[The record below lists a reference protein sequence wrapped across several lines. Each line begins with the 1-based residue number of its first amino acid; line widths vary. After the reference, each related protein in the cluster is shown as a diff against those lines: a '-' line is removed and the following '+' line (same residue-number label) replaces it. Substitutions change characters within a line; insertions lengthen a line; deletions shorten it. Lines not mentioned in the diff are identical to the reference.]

1 MRSRFISA
9 IFTLY
14 LVLPCLL
21 LRGQSLDTTILGTA
35 TDSSG
40 AVIPGATVTVASPAT
55 GINKV
60 AVTGTEGQYAIRYLA
75 PGTYDVTI
83 EAKGFAKQKR
93 TGIVLALNQQDKID
107 FTLNVG
113 GSEQTVQVEGG
124 QPLLQSENAAL
135 GAVIDAERTQ
145 NLPLNGR
152 KFNDLAVLTPGVSV
166 YNPDLHSSSTDGS
179 AISSNGGRSTW
190 GQVNVDGVT
199 MVNNRHAYVNLFPSI
214 DAIEE
219 FTVQTGNYSAEYGGS
234 AGSNV
239 NIQLKSG
246 TNRIHGSAFE
256 FIRNDAVDARN
267 YFRPAPLS
275 KNVLKQ
281 NQFGATVGGPIIK
294 DSTFFFLSYEGLRS
308 IEEFPSTANVLTAAQ
323 RKGDFSASSTPIINP
338 FTGNPYPN
346 NQIPVNPVSANIIN
360 TYMPLP
366 NSSGSTNYAGV
377 NSGRLGVN
385 QGIARIDHKF
395 SESDQIF
402 LHYIYALRD
411 FPVTDV
417 NPNFHF
423 TGTYP
428 IHNVAL
434 QYLHIFSP
442 QLLNELRAG
451 VNLEH
456 VKQVSTRTGTD
467 FTVESLGINGFK
479 VGGPNGRPLN
489 PNEEGFPLLNIA
501 GYLGMG
507 DDLAASNLDYS
518 RTYQLADNLTWTRGK
533 HTLIFGTDIR
543 YVLDD
548 ATTNNTPFG
557 EMDFTGDITGT
568 SDSTGDPAADFM
580 LGFPRTS
587 ITPEG
592 VPITKSRQWRSAF
605 YVQDN
610 WRFNSKLT
618 INIGMRYDLFAPP
631 VDVNNVS
638 RTLDFSGTA
647 PYGSVAP
654 VFTPAP
660 GQRLNNI
667 WSITHKDFGPRIGFA
682 YSATPT
688 VVVRAGY
695 GIFYYGGQF
704 DNINILQL
712 NPPTAGSL
720 TITNPSSNPVATIQN
735 PVPASLYPK
744 DPFFNA
750 VTLPADR
757 KHPDLYLQTYNLT
770 VSKQFGSNVLD
781 ISYVGVNGSHI
792 DSSIKNFNSAAP
804 GDLVNDVQGRRPYN
818 TFARIRYQ
826 DFDGASSYN
835 GLQVHFEH
843 RLTKGVSFTA
853 AYTLSHEL
861 DNQAFDTNGGGCGCQ
876 DPRNPHEWANG
887 TTDQRHNLSVG
898 YVWKLPTFIKS
909 GTTATKLLADGWA
922 LNGLVQLASGNPYDI
937 LQSSDGQNTDN
948 QWERPNRVTGSKL
961 SVANRTID
969 NWFNT
974 DAFTLST
981 VNFGTSTRNPLVS
994 PAIDVVNLAVMKNFA
1009 MPYNETHQLQVR
1021 FEAFNAFNTPQWS
1034 TPDANLGDST
1044 FGQVTSTRLNNREL
1058 QLAVKYLF

>member
-1 MRSRFISA
+1 MRIRSSFFMVPLLFALISSCS
-9 IFTLY
+9 FGH
-14 LVLPCLL
+14 
-21 LRGQSLDTTILGTA
+21 GQSLDTSILGTA
-35 TDSSG
+35 TDSTG
-40 AVIPGATVTVASPAT
+40 AVLPGATVTVASPAT
-55 GINKV
+55 GIKKTT
-60 AVTGTEGQYAIRYLA
+60 VTGSEGQYAIRYLA

-83 EAKGFAKQKR
+83 AATGFAPQRR
-93 TGIVLALNQQDKID
+93 TGLVLQLNQQGKID
-107 FTLNVG
+107 FALSAG
-113 GSEQTVQVEGG
+113 AAQQTVQVEGG
-124 QPLLQSENAAL
+124 QTLLQSENAAL

-190 GQVNVDGVT
+190 GQINVDGIT

-246 TNRIHGSAFE
+246 TNAFHGSAFE

-281 NQFGATVGGPIIK
+281 SQFGATVGGPILK
-294 DSTFFFLSYEGLRS
+294 DRTFFFLSYEGLRS

-323 RKGDFSASSTPIINP
+323 RKGDFSASETPIINP
-338 FTGNPYPN
+338 FTKQPYPN
-346 NQIPVNPVSANIIN
+346 NQIPVNSVSANIIN

-366 NSSGSTNYAGV
+366 NSNGSTNYAGSS
-377 NSGRLGVN
+377 SGRLSVN
-385 QGIARIDHKF
+385 QGIARLDHKF
-395 SESDQIF
+395 GENDQVF
-402 LHYIYALRD
+402 LHYIYAIRD

-423 TGTYP
+423 IGNYP
-428 IHNVAL
+428 IHNVAA

-442 QLLNELRAG
+442 KLLNELRAG
-451 VNLEH
+451 ANLEH
-456 VKQVSTRTGTD
+456 VKQLSTRTGTS

-489 PNEEGFPLLNIA
+489 PNEEGFPILNIA

-518 RTYQLADNLTWTRGK
+518 RTYQLADNLTWTKGK

-557 EMDFTGDITGT
+557 EQDFTGDI
-568 SDSTGDPAADFM
+568 SGDPAADFI
-580 LGFPRTS
+580 LGYPRTS
-587 ITPEG
+587 LTPEG
-592 VPITKSRQWRSAF
+592 VPITKARQWRSAF

-610 WRFNSKLT
+610 WRLTSKLT
-618 INIGMRYDLFAPP
+618 INVGLRYDLFAPP
-631 VDVNNVS
+631 VDVNNVT
-638 RTLDFSGTA
+638 RTLDFSTA
-647 PYGSVAP
+647 TPT
-654 VFTPAP
+654 FTPAP
-660 GQRLNNI
+660 GLRLNDI
-667 WSITHKDFGPRIGFA
+667 WKVTHKDFGPRLGFA
-682 YSATPT
+682 YSATPSL
-688 VVVRAGY
+688 VVRGGY

-720 TITNPSSNPVATIQN
+720 TITNPSTNPVATIQN
-735 PVPASLYPK
+735 PVPASLYPN
-744 DPFFNA
+744 PPYFNA

-757 KHPDLYLQTYNLT
+757 KRPDLYLQTYNLT

-781 ISYVGVNGSHI
+781 VSYVGVNGSHI
-792 DSSIKNFNSAAP
+792 DSSIKNFNSPAP
-804 GDLVNDVQGRRPYN
+804 GNVNDPVQSRRPYN

-843 RLTKGVSFTA
+843 RLTKQLSFTA

-876 DPRNPHEWANG
+876 NPRNPHEWASG
-887 TTDQRHNLSVG
+887 TTDQRHNLSMG
-898 YVWKLPTFIKS
+898 YVWRLPTFAKS
-909 GTTATKLLADGWA
+909 GTVAKLLVNGWA

-948 QWERPNRVTGSKL
+948 QWERPNRVPGSKL
-961 SVANRTID
+961 TVANRSID

-981 VNFGTSTRNPLVS
+981 VTFGTSTRNPLVS
-994 PAIDVVNLAVMKNFA
+994 PATDVVNLATMKNFA
-1009 MPYNETHQLQVR
+1009 MPFNESHQLQIR

-1034 TPDANLGDST
+1034 TPDANLGDGA

>member
-1 MRSRFISA
+1 MRICPFFFVA
-9 IFTLY
+9 
-14 LVLPCLL
+14 PLL
-21 LRGQSLDTTILGTA
+21 FALICSLGYGQSLDTSILGTA

-40 AVIPGATVTVASPAT
+40 AVLPGATVTVSSPTT
-55 GINKV
+55 GISKT
-60 AVTGTEGQYAIRYLA
+60 AVTGSEGQYAIRYLA
-75 PGTYDVTI
+75 PGTYDVTVT
-83 EAKGFAKQKR
+83 AKGFSSQRR
-93 TGIVLALNQQDKID
+93 TGIVLQLNQQDKID
-107 FTLNVG
+107 FALGAG
-113 GSEQTVQVEGG
+113 GDQQTVQVEGG
-124 QPLLQSENAAL
+124 QPLLQSENASL

-190 GQVNVDGVT
+190 GQINVDGIT

-219 FTVQTGNYSAEYGGS
+219 FTVQTGNYSAQYGGS

-246 TNRIHGSAFE
+246 TNALHGSVFE

-281 NQFGATVGGPIIK
+281 NQFGATVGGPILK
-294 DSTFFFLSYEGLRS
+294 DRTFFFLSYEGLRS

-346 NQIPVNPVSANIIN
+346 NQIPVNAVSANIIN

-377 NSGRLGVN
+377 NSGRLSVN
-385 QGIARIDHKF
+385 QGIVRLDHKF
-395 SESDQIF
+395 SENDQVF
-402 LHYIYALRD
+402 LHYIYAIRD

-428 IHNVAL
+428 IHNVAV

-442 QLLNELRAG
+442 KWLNELRAG
-451 VNLEH
+451 ANLEH
-456 VKQVSTRTGTD
+456 VKQLSTRTGTS

-489 PNEEGFPLLNIA
+489 PNEEGFPILNIA

-507 DDLAASNLDYS
+507 DNLAASNLDYS
-518 RTYQLADNLTWTRGK
+518 RTYQLADNLTWTKGK
-533 HTLIFGTDIR
+533 HTFVFGTDIR

-557 EMDFTGDITGT
+557 EQDFTGDI
-568 SDSTGDPAADFM
+568 SGDPAADFI

-587 ITPEG
+587 LTPEG
-592 VPITKSRQWRSAF
+592 VPITKARQWRSAY

-610 WRFNSKLT
+610 WRLTSKLT
-618 INIGMRYDLFAPP
+618 INAGLRYDLFAPP
-631 VDVNNVS
+631 LDVNAVS
-638 RTLDFSGTA
+638 RTLDFSTA
-647 PYGSVAP
+647 IPT
-654 VFTPAP
+654 FTPAP
-660 GQRLNNI
+660 GQELHGI
-667 WSITHKDFGPRIGFA
+667 WQVTHKDFGPRLGFA

-688 VVVRAGY
+688 LVVRGGY

-735 PVPASLYPK
+735 PVPASLYPN
-744 DPFFNA
+744 PPYFNA

-757 KHPDLYLQTYNLT
+757 KRPDLYLQTYNLT

-781 ISYVGVNGSHI
+781 VSYVGVIGSHI
-792 DSSIKNFNSAAP
+792 DSSIKNFNSPAP
-804 GDLVNDVQGRRPYN
+804 GNVTDPVQGRRPYN

-826 DFDGASSYN
+826 DFDGASNYN

-843 RLTKGVSFTA
+843 RLAKQLSFTA
-853 AYTLSHEL
+853 AYTLAHEL
-861 DNQAFDTNGGGCGCQ
+861 DNQAFDTNGCGCGCQ
-876 DPRNPHEWANG
+876 NPRNPHEWASG
-887 TTDQRHNLSVG
+887 TTDQRQNLSMG
-898 YVWKLPTFIKS
+898 YVWRLPSLVKT
-909 GTTATKLLADGWA
+909 GTAAKLLANGWA

-948 QWERPNRVTGSKL
+948 QWERPDRVAGSKL
-961 SVANRTID
+961 TVANRSIN

-981 VNFGTSTRNPLVS
+981 LHFGTSTRNPLVS
-994 PAIDVVNLAVMKNFA
+994 PSIEVVNLATMKDFA
-1009 MPYNETHQLQVR
+1009 MPYNEAHQLEVR
-1021 FEAFNAFNTPQWS
+1021 FEAFNAFNKPQWS
-1034 TPDANLGDST
+1034 TPDSNLGDGT
-1044 FGQVTSTRLNNREL
+1044 FGQITSTSANNREL

>member
-1 MRSRFISA
+1 MRIRSSFMVA
-9 IFTLY
+9 
-14 LVLPCLL
+14 LL
-21 LRGQSLDTTILGTA
+21 FALTCHFLHGQSLDTSILGTA

-40 AVIPGATVTVASPAT
+40 AVLPGAMVTVASPAT
-55 GINKV
+55 GIRKT
-60 AVTGTEGQYAIRYLA
+60 AITGSEGQYAIRYLA

-83 EAKGFAKQKR
+83 NAQGFAPQRR
-93 TGIVLALNQQDKID
+93 TGIVLQLNQQDKID
-107 FTLNVG
+107 FALG
-113 GSEQTVQVEGG
+113 AGAEQQTVQVEGG

-190 GQVNVDGVT
+190 GQINVDGIT

-246 TNRIHGSAFE
+246 TNAFHGSVFE

-275 KNVLKQ
+275 KNILKQ

-294 DSTFFFLSYEGLRS
+294 DRTFFFLSYEGLRS
-308 IEEFPSTANVLTAAQ
+308 IQEFPSTANVLTPAQ
-323 RKGDFSASSTPIINP
+323 RKGDFSASSKPIINP
-338 FTGNPYPN
+338 FTGKQYPN
-346 NQIPVNPVSANIIN
+346 NQIPVNAVSANIIN

-377 NSGRLGVN
+377 NSGRLSVN
-385 QGIARIDHKF
+385 QGIVRLDHKF
-395 SESDQIF
+395 DESNQVF
-402 LHYIYALRD
+402 LHYIYAIRD

-428 IHNVAL
+428 IHNVAA

-442 QLLNELRAG
+442 KLLNELRAG

-456 VKQVSTRTGTD
+456 VKQLSTRTGTS

-518 RTYQLADNLTWTRGK
+518 RTYQLADNLTWTKGK

-557 EMDFTGDITGT
+557 EQDFTGDITGN
-568 SDSTGDPAADFM
+568 PAADFI

-587 ITPEG
+587 LTPEG
-592 VPITKSRQWRSAF
+592 VPITKARQWRSAF

-610 WRFNSKLT
+610 WRPTSRLT
-618 INIGMRYDLFAPP
+618 INVGLRYDLFAPP
-631 VDVNNVS
+631 VDVNNVT
-638 RTLDFSGTA
+638 RTLDFST
-647 PYGSVAP
+647 PTP
-654 VFTPAP
+654 TFTPTP
-660 GQRLNNI
+660 GQRLNDI
-667 WSITHKDFGPRIGFA
+667 WQVTHKDFGPRLGFA
-682 YSATPT
+682 YSATPSL
-688 VVVRAGY
+688 VVRGGY

-735 PVPASLYPK
+735 PVPASLYPTN
-744 DPFFNA
+744 PFFNA

-757 KHPDLYLQTYNLT
+757 KRPDLYLQTYNLT

-781 ISYVGVNGSHI
+781 VSYVGVNGTHI
-792 DSSIKNFNSAAP
+792 DSSIKNFNSPAP
-804 GDLVNDVQGRRPYN
+804 GDVNSPVQGRRPYP

-826 DFDGASSYN
+826 DFDGASNYN

-843 RLTKGVSFTA
+843 RLTKQLSFTA
-853 AYTLSHEL
+853 AYTLAHEL

-876 DPRNPHEWANG
+876 NPRNPHEWASG
-887 TTDQRHNLSVG
+887 TTDQRHNLTMG
-898 YVWKLPTFIKS
+898 YVWRLPSFAKD
-909 GTTATKLLADGWA
+909 GTAAKLLANGWA

-948 QWERPNRVTGSKL
+948 QWERPDRVVGSKL
-961 SVANRTID
+961 SVAHRSID

-974 DAFTLST
+974 NAFTLST
-981 VNFGTSTRNPLVS
+981 LHFGTSTRNPLVS
-994 PAIDVVNLAVMKNFA
+994 PATDVVNLAAMKNFA
-1009 MPYNETHQLQVR
+1009 MPFNEAHQLQVR
-1021 FEAFNAFNTPQWS
+1021 FEAFNALNTPQWS
-1034 TPDANLGDST
+1034 TPDNYLGDGT
-1044 FGQVTSTRLNNREL
+1044 FGQITSTRLNNREL
-1058 QLAVKYLF
+1058 QLAIKYLF